1 MLISFHPEIRISK
14 IGRHWS
20 TLKKGPHPG
29 TGWEHLD
36 FRMELLPETL
46 FQSVDFIDL
55 NRSSA
60 KPSGRVSG
68 HK

>member
-1 MLISFHPEIRISK
+1 MIVSFHPEIRIS
-14 IGRHWS
+14 
-20 TLKKGPHPG
+20 
-29 TGWEHLD
+29 GWKHLD
-36 FRMELLPETL
+36 FKMELLPEIL
-46 FQSVDFIDL
+46 FQSVYFIDL